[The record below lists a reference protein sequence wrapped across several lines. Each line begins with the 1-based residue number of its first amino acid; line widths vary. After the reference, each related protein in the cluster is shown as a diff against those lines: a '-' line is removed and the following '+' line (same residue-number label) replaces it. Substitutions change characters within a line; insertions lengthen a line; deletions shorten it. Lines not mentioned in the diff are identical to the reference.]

1 VGGLP
6 ARSPAGRARAAG
18 AELTPR
24 PDRPPTARQVYALA
38 AAFCARE
45 GYEWPANRV
54 EASELLA
61 ELRREIGHPRLQLED
76 NLLEDNL
83 LHPHPRRPRRRRY
96 EEWELHREIADAF
109 LQADR

>member
-1 VGGLP
+1 M
-6 ARSPAGRARAAG
+6 
-18 AELTPR
+18 ELTLR
-24 PDRPPTARQVYALA
+24 PDRPPTARQIYALA

-61 ELRREIGHPRLQLED
+61 ELRRELGHPRAELAD
-76 NLLEDNL
+76 NPL
-83 LHPHPRRPRRRRY
+83 PPRRPRRRRY

-109 LQADR
+109 LPRPR